1 MFELCRLRC
10 EYAELHAP
18 SSFGL
23 DELLLCD
30 TSNNSAKDAI
40 YDGLDGNSEPKT
52 RILRYDIQ

>member
-23 DELLLCD
+23 DELLVKW
-30 TSNNSAKDAI
+30 SAIVLYLAEDLSVCSVACI
-40 YDGLDGNSEPKT
+40 VVS
-52 RILRYDIQ
+52 ILYMQ